1 MVYFWF
7 MFPYVKYD
15 VKNDNFK
22 LSYKIYYDKNNI
34 MV

>member
-15 VKNDNFK
+15 VKNDNSNYDIKFTMI
-22 LSYKIYYDKNNI
+22 KII
-34 MV
+34 V